1 MHRRALLKGI
11 AATSGAMLL
20 SGCAPKKVQTASA
33 APPLVTRE
41 RLAKVLVSPDREIRT
56 IAGLRP
62 FRPSGFRVVAEKLGE
77 KLCVHNYGHGG
88 AGITLSWGTANL
100 AAQMVRDSGARQVAV
115 IGCGVVG
122 LATARLLQQ
131 MGIDV
136 TIYATAL
143 PPDTTSNVAGGLWEP
158 FSVFDA
164 DQTTTAFQQQFND
177 AVQFSYRYFQ
187 GFAGE
192 DYGVRWMPTY
202 VLSPRPFQAG
212 SAADVSSALRAFH
225 PELRDLAPGEHA
237 FPVPH
242 ARRFHAMLIEPHPY
256 LRALIRDFRLAGGR
270 IIVREFREVG
280 ELTTLPEPV
289 VVNCTGLGAR
299 QLFGDEQLI
308 PIKGQL
314 TFLLPQPEV
323 NYVVIGDGLYMFP
336 RRDGILLGGTF
347 VRNDWTLEPDPAAKD
362 RILNGHADLFR
373 NL

>member
-1 MHRRALLKGI
+1 M
-11 AATSGAMLL
+11 
-20 SGCAPKKVQTASA
+20 V
-33 APPLVTRE
+33 RE
-41 RLAKVLVSPDREIRT
+41 S
-56 IAGLRP
+56 
-62 FRPSGFRVVAEKLGE
+62 GE
-77 KLCVHNYGHGG
+77 KR
-88 AGITLSWGTANL
+88 
-100 AAQMVRDSGARQVAV
+100 AAVV
-115 IGCGVVG
+115 GCGVVG

-131 MGIDV
+131 MGLDV
-136 TIYATAL
+136 AIYAKAF

-202 VLSPRPFQAG
+202 VLSQRPFQAG

-225 PELRDLAPGEHA
+225 PELHDLSPGEHR

-256 LRALIRDFRLAGGR
+256 LRALIRDFRVAGGR
-270 IIVREFREVG
+270 IIVREFREVA
-280 ELTTLPEPV
+280 ELITLPEPV
-289 VVNCTGLGAR
+289 IVNCTGLGAR

-323 NYVVIGDGLYMFP
+323 DYVVVTDGLYMFP

-347 VRNDWTLEPDPAAKD
+347 VRNDWTLEPDPVAKA
-362 RILNGHADLFR
+362 RILTGHADLFR
-373 NL
+373 KL